1 MQVSTFY
8 SFKGGVGRTLALV
21 NVATELAKSGRRV
34 LIVDFDLEA
43 PGIDTFN
50 ELRAKSDQLG
60 IIDFVTRYIQV
71 GSPPAVGEFVY
82 EAPISNSA
90 KVPGK
95 LWVMPS
101 GKRGPEY
108 GEKLARI
115 NWQTLY
121 DEQEG
126 FLLFEDLKSQWE
138 ENLNPDYVLIDSR
151 TGFTEVGG
159 ICTRQL
165 PDIVVILFIPNEQNL
180 LGLQPVVAAIRE
192 QNKSPAAK
200 EIAIEFVA
208 SNVPTLDDE
217 EDILRTQMTRFGKAF
232 QDKKEPFWDSPRGPF
247 RFPIIERYDSLQ
259 LLDQSIFVLKRPK
272 SRLAKQY
279 KSVMRMLI
287 EANLGDREGAIDYLK
302 RHLNSRRLVG
312 VSATTIGN
320 RLSEILQRHSSD
332 AEVMMWA
339 GRFYKERANT
349 KEAISILQQSLIL
362 GATDDKF
369 PSHQVRIELAESLL
383 AEQQPSSASEQIKL
397 ALNDSSLDA
406 DTLRRLILVWQ
417 QINSAP
423 LTEISTLSAIDS
435 LDDDDIV
442 GLATAMDVS
451 RAWQGVALDLLLPR
465 IRSRKVESDAST
477 EKSVIHYGLLAAI
490 GSGHFDV
497 ISQMIAYLTDQQSPE
512 IADLFNAAM
521 GNWALSGQPNPAEF
535 QQVIDRDRN
544 VERELPDANFLQ
556 CLAVAFGVV
565 GQREEALCRLADSKK
580 QITSLNVNRF
590 SCWRYIEINATEFL
604 EDLDEIERFINGEAI
619 QPGFLRNDS

>member
-50 ELRAKSDQLG
+50 ELRAKPDQLG
-60 IIDFVTRYIQV
+60 MVDFVSRYIQT
-71 GSPPAVGEFVY
+71 GKPPAVGDFIY

-90 KVPGK
+90 KVSGK

-108 GEKLARI
+108 GAKLAKI

-126 FLLFEDLKSQWE
+126 FLLFEDLKLQWE

-165 PDIVVILFIPNEQNL
+165 PDLVVILFIPNEQNL
-180 LGLQPVVAAIRE
+180 LGLLPVVAAIRE
-192 QNKSPAAK
+192 QNKVPFAK
-200 EIAIEFVA
+200 EIAIEFIA

-217 EDILRTQMTRFGKAF
+217 EDILRTQMIRFSKAF
-232 QDKKEPFWDSPRGPF
+232 HDKKESFLDAPRGQY

-279 KSVMRMLI
+279 KSVMRTLI
-287 EANLGDREGAIDYLK
+287 EANLGDREGAIDFLK
-302 RHLNSRRLVG
+302 RYLNSRRFAG
-312 VSATTIGN
+312 VSSTTIEN

-339 GRFYKERANT
+339 GRYYKEQANT
-349 KEAISILQQSLIL
+349 KEAISLLQQSLIL
-362 GATDDKF
+362 GAADEKF
-369 PSHQVRIELAESLL
+369 PSHRVRIDLAESLL
-383 AEQQPSSASEQIKL
+383 AEQQPIPASEQIKI
-397 ALNDSSLDA
+397 ALTDSSLDA
-406 DTLRRLILVWQ
+406 DMLRRSILVWQ
-417 QINSAP
+417 QINSAA

-435 LDDDDIV
+435 FDDDDV
-442 GLATAMDVS
+442 VRLATAMDVS
-451 RAWQGVALDLLLPR
+451 RGWQSIALDLLLPR
-465 IRSRKVESDAST
+465 IRSEKVDKDPST
-477 EKSVIHYGLLAAI
+477 EKDLIHYGLLAAI
-490 GSGHFDV
+490 GSGRFDV
-497 ISQMIAYLTDQQSPE
+497 ISPMIAYLKNQQSPP
-512 IADLFNAAM
+512 IQDLFNSAM
-521 GNWALSGQPNPAEF
+521 GNWALTGRPNPVDF
-535 QQVIDRDRN
+535 QKVIDCDRSI
-544 VERELPDANFLQ
+544 ERELPDANFLQ

-580 QITSLNVNRF
+580 QISSLQVNRF
-590 SCWRYIEINATEFL
+590 SCWRYIEINATQFL
-604 EDLDEIERFINGEAI
+604 KDLDEIERFINGEAL
-619 QPGFLRNDS
+619 QPKFLRNDP

>member
-50 ELRAKSDQLG
+50 ELKPKANQLG
-60 IIDFVTRYIQV
+60 IVDFVTRYIQT
-71 GSPPAVGEFVY
+71 GTPPAFEEYVY
-82 EAPISNSA
+82 EAPISNST
-90 KVPGK
+90 KVSGK

-108 GEKLARI
+108 GAKLAKI

-121 DEQEG
+121 DKQEG
-126 FLLFEDLKSQWE
+126 FLLFEDLKSQWQE
-138 ENLNPDYVLIDSR
+138 YLNPDYVLIDSR

-165 PDIVVILFIPNEQNL
+165 PDLVVMLFIPNEQNL
-180 LGLQPVVAAIRE
+180 LGLLPVVAAIRE
-192 QNKSPAAK
+192 QNKTPAAK

-217 EDILRTQMTRFGKAF
+217 EDILQTLMVRFGKALH
-232 QDKKEPFWDSPRGPF
+232 DKKESVLDSPRGLY
-247 RFPIIERYDSLQ
+247 RFPIIQRYDSLQ

-279 KSVMRMLI
+279 KSVMRTLI

-302 RHLNSRRLVG
+302 RQLHSRRLSG
-312 VSATTIGN
+312 VSSPAIEN

-332 AEVMMWA
+332 AEVMMWS
-339 GRFYKERANT
+339 GRFYKELANT
-349 KEAISILQQSLIL
+349 KEAITILQQSLTL
-362 GATDDKF
+362 GASDLKF

-383 AEQQPSSASEQIKL
+383 AEQQPSDASEQIKL

-406 DTLRRLILVWQ
+406 DTLRRSILVWQ
-417 QINSAP
+417 QINSIP
-423 LTEISTLSAIDS
+423 LTEISTLKAIDS
-435 LDDDDIV
+435 LDSDDIV

-451 RAWQGVALDLLLPR
+451 RAWQSVALDILLPR
-465 IRSRKVESDAST
+465 IQSGNVESDAST
-477 EKSVIHYGLLAAI
+477 EKSLVHYGLLAAI
-490 GSGHFDV
+490 GSGRFDA
-497 ISQMIAYLTDQQSPE
+497 ISQLISYFEKLQTPE
-512 IADLFNAAM
+512 IQDLFNAAM
-521 GNWALSGQPNPAEF
+521 GNWALCGHPNPAEF
-535 QQVIDRDRN
+535 QKVLDRDRN
-544 VERELPDANFLQ
+544 TERELPDANFLQ

-565 GQREEALCRLADSKK
+565 GRREEALGRLANSKK

-590 SCWRYIEINATEFL
+590 SCWRYIEIDAIEFL
-604 EDLDEIERFINGEAI
+604 KDLDEIERFVNGEAI
-619 QPGFLRNDS
+619 QPRFLRNDS

>member
-50 ELRAKSDQLG
+50 ELRAKPDQLG
-60 IIDFVTRYIQV
+60 MVDFVARYIQT
-71 GSPPAVGEFVY
+71 GTPPAVGEFVY
-82 EAPISNSA
+82 EAPISNST

-121 DEQEG
+121 DEHEG

-138 ENLNPDYVLIDSR
+138 KNLNPDYVLIDSR

-165 PDIVVILFIPNEQNL
+165 PDLVVILFIPNEQNL
-180 LGLQPVVAAIRE
+180 LGLLPVVAAIRE

-232 QDKKEPFWDSPRGPF
+232 HDKKEFVLNSPRGPF

-279 KSVMRMLI
+279 KSVMRTLI

-312 VSATTIGN
+312 VSSTTIEN

-339 GRFYKERANT
+339 GRFYKVRANT

-369 PSHQVRIELAESLL
+369 PSHQVRIELAEALL

-406 DTLRRLILVWQ
+406 DTLRRSILVWQ

-423 LTEISTLSAIDS
+423 LTEISILSAIDS

-451 RAWQGVALDLLLPR
+451 RAWQSVALDLLLPR
-465 IRSRKVESDAST
+465 IKFDSVETNPSL
-477 EKSVIHYGLLAAI
+477 EKDLVHFGLLAAI
-490 GSGHFDV
+490 GSGRFD
-497 ISQMIAYLTDQQSPE
+497 MIGRMIVYMKNQLLPSLPDM
-512 IADLFNAAM
+512 FNTAM

-535 QQVIDRDRN
+535 QKVIDRDRN
-544 VERELPDANFLQ
+544 IERELPDANFLQ

-619 QPGFLRNDS
+619 QPRFLRNDS